1 MQVAKQELA
10 RECDYFLEASN
21 QKRYKELLS
30 DCEGYYVPKVT
41 DELSSK
47 KVLTSEFVPGT
58 FDFSFCV
65 FFVYDVM
72 VCDAVIRL
80 MTLFNPCQ
88 FWFNMVAEIDKG
100 FLYLY

>member
-1 MQVAKQELA
+1 MTEHNFFHFHIIQVAKQELA

-30 DCEGYYVPKVT
+30 DSEGYYVPNVT

-65 FFVYDVM
+65 FLVYDVI
-72 VCDAVIRL
+72 VCDL
-80 MTLFNPCQ
+80 
-88 FWFNMVAEIDKG
+88 
-100 FLYLY
+100 